1 MDPSDFEYAKRTM
14 TYEEPSEE
22 KEVVMDMYVEDGVL
36 SNSNVDPLALAL
48 SQHEKQKNEKKMNG
62 NTHFANGQINQAYD
76 CLETTEV

>member
-1 MDPSDFEYAKRTM
+1 M

-36 SNSNVDPLALAL
+36 SNSTVDPLALAL

-62 NTHFANGQINQAYD
+62 NMHFANGQINQAYD